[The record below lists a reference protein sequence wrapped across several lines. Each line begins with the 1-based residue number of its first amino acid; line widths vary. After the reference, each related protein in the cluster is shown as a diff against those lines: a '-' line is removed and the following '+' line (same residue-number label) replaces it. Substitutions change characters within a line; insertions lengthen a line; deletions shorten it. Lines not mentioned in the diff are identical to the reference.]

1 VPPGDLEQDP
11 VVRDLRERITETDRA
26 ILGAVNARVEL
37 VRELREHKLG
47 RGWDFVDRGRETRL
61 LDLLAAENAGPLSED
76 GVRRL
81 FGEVLE
87 LTKRELGA

>member
-1 VPPGDLEQDP
+1 MPPGDLDNDP
-11 VVRDLRERITETDRA
+11 AVRDLRERITEADRT
-26 ILGAVNARVEL
+26 ILGAINARVEL
-37 VRELREHKLG
+37 VRELREHKLAH
-47 RGWDFVDRGRETRL
+47 GWDFVDRGREARL
-61 LDLLAAENAGPLSED
+61 LDALAEENPGPLSEE